1 MNHHLENWHKI
12 ITLLNQTDVKF
23 IRFVW
28 CSNNNVIRAKAVHKN
43 RLDAYLTDGVNI
55 CPTQQAVSIFDGDQV
70 VGSGIARCQDVR
82 LLPDW
87 DTLTLLP
94 YTSGHASVMAEL
106 FKEGKPWPCC
116 PRHFLKRMIAAA
128 TDQGLEIMGA
138 FENEFFLLK
147 SSEPLLP
154 ADQNIFAG
162 STCSMDLQHKL
173 INDITDALIA
183 QGVQVELYY
192 PESGPGH
199 QEISVLYTKA
209 LSAAD
214 QQILFRQTVKA
225 IAYQH
230 KLIASFIPKLFSEF
244 DGSGA
249 HLHLSLWQNGKNI
262 VPDCET
268 AGQLSE
274 RAKCFMAGLLHHLPA
289 LMALI
294 APTTNSYRRI
304 QAHLSSGAFVCWGFN
319 NRDAAIRVPTNPSP
333 TSPTHFELRTVDAS
347 SNPYLALGGV
357 IAAGLDGI
365 HRNLQ
370 LGEPI
375 ALDPEKLDELERH
388 KRGIDRLPTHLGEAI
403 QALEQDEILLKALG
417 KDLAQA
423 YLAIKKTEWEMMKDY
438 SLEKE
443 VKLLLAQY

>member
-1 MNHHLENWHKI
+1 MHKTI
-12 ITLLNQTDVKF
+12 ITFLEQADIKF

-55 CPTQQAVSIFDGDQV
+55 CPTQQAVSIFDGDEV

-87 DTLTLLP
+87 DTLRLLP
-94 YTSGHASVMAEL
+94 YALGHASVMAEL

-147 SSEPLLP
+147 SSE
-154 ADQNIFAG
+154 AQSTDQNIFSG
-162 STCSMDLQHKL
+162 LTYSMDLQHKL

-365 HRNLQ
+365 RRNLQ

-375 ALDPEKLDELERH
+375 ALDPGHLEELERH
-388 KRGIDRLPTHLGEAI
+388 KRGIYRLPTHLGEAI
-403 QALEQDEILLKALG
+403 HALEQDEVLLNALG
-417 KDLAQA
+417 QDLAQA
-423 YLAIKKTEWEMMKDY
+423 YIAIKQTEWEMMKDY

-443 VKLLLAQY
+443 VKLLLTQY